1 MEHFDV
7 TEKICDARYNV
18 FVTGGTATGKKTF
31 INAML
36 GAKVLPEF
44 SDVCTSF
51 LTKIKYGEDDIVTI
65 HSKNVKENGIRIL
78 EESRTI
84 TGSDFLKSMFLSQKT
99 LMS

>member
-18 FVTGGTATGKKTF
+18 FVTGGAATKK
-31 INAML
+31 
-36 GAKVLPEF
+36 K
-44 SDVCTSF
+44 
-51 LTKIKYGEDDIVTI
+51 
-65 HSKNVKENGIRIL
+65 KNVKENSIRIL